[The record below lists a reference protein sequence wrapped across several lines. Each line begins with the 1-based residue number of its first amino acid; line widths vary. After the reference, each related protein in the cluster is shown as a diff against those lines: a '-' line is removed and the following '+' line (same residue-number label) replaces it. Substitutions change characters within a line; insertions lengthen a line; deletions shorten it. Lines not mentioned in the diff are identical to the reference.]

1 MTCLE
6 CANLNLQA
14 FPAHARAGF
23 GKCHWETMAGVF
35 ESITHEKDCGKFR
48 QATPEVIAAHIE
60 LSTRRKG

>member
-23 GKCHWETMAGVF
+23 GRCQWETMAGVF

-48 QATPEVIAAHIE
+48 QATPEVIEARTVWAN
-60 LSTRRKG
+60 RGK